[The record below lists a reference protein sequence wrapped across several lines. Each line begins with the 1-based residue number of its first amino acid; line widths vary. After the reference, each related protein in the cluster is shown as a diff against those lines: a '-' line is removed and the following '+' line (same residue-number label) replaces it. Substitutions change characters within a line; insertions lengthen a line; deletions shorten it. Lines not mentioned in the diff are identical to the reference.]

1 VEGEGGGIVAAAGNV
16 VPKILLQ
23 RESGRG
29 IGCSA
34 VEVPGEGGNLRS
46 GKSPTDLVDF

>member
-1 VEGEGGGIVAAAGNV
+1 VEGEGGGGIVAAAGNV
-16 VPKILLQ
+16 VPKI

-46 GKSPTDLVDF
+46 GKKSDRPC